1 LFTDSATLL
10 CMKVERYV
18 APTNGR
24 FRLKDVDPDDH
35 GSIPSKSAAES
46 LLARSVE
53 RLHALQEVLYAQD
66 RWGVL
71 LILQAMDT
79 AGKDGAIEHVMS
91 GVNPQGCR
99 VVSFKRPSAE
109 ELDHDYLW
117 RAVRE
122 LPARGD
128 IGIFNRSHY
137 EEVLVVRVHPEVLAS
152 EKLPPRL
159 VTSKIW
165 DQRYEDINAFEK
177 YLSRNGYIIRKVFL
191 HISMEEQR
199 KRLLARLDSP
209 EKLWKFEEGDLA
221 ERALWKQYMTAYEE
235 AIRATSTKHAPW
247 YVVPANHKWFAR
259 LAVANV
265 LIDALESLELSYPAV
280 DGKRRRFLVSL
291 RDKLAP

>member
-1 LFTDSATLL
+1 
-10 CMKVERYV
+10 MKVERYI
-18 APTNGR
+18 APPHGR

-35 GSIPSKSAAES
+35 GSIPSKAAAES

-53 RLHALQEVLYAQD
+53 RLRTLQEVLYAQD

-152 EKLPPRL
+152 EKLPPSQ
-159 VTSKIW
+159 VTSNIW
-165 DQRYEDINAFEK
+165 DQRFEDINAFEK
-177 YLSRNGYIIRKVFL
+177 YLSRNGYVIRKVFL
-191 HISMEEQR
+191 HISKEEQR

-247 YVVPANHKWFAR
+247 YVIPADHKWFAR

-265 LIDALESLELSYPAV
+265 LIDALESLDLSYPAV
-280 DGKRRRFLVSL
+280 DAKRRRFLTSL